1 MTWTT
6 IKKNSGTSR
15 IGSFAKNST
24 GELLTAVWLN
34 TPLGKQERK
43 EALMRIRIQVLIEL
57 DQESTVPPY
66 IEEVACFERGPLS
79 PETLGLR
86 LDEAKQMLAGVQ
98 QVMTE
103 NQVEEYVEQQ
113 RQCPHCQQPLVYKG
127 HHQIGVRTLFGKLAL
142 SSPRLYTCSCQP
154 NQKRSWSPVAAL
166 LSERSTPELLCQE
179 VRWASL
185 LSYGV
190 TMKLLGDLLPMEH
203 QLSTST
209 LSRHVHQVAERLE
222 SELGNEQPSFIE
234 GCPDQWY
241 KLPEPGAPLVVSLD
255 GGYVHARSKESR
267 KDGSFEVIV
276 GKSTTGEGATTRFG
290 LVSGYDPK
298 PRRRLFEVLQAQ
310 GLQMNQ
316 AVTFLTDGGDTVRD
330 LAEGHSPLASHI
342 LDWFH
347 ITMRLTVLF
356 QMAKGVSVEQKGEK
370 FEEELERVKW
380 FLWHSNVYKALQLL
394 EWLALDI
401 DDEASDE
408 ARKLARTL
416 HEFDHY
422 IRTNQSSLPNYGDRH
437 RNGEPISSSIAESS
451 VNQIISKRFV
461 KKQQMRWG
469 RRGAHLLLQIRTRVL
484 DDTLTATFQRWYP
497 SMKTSESQQKPA
509 SVAS

>member
-1 MTWTT
+1 
-6 IKKNSGTSR
+6 
-15 IGSFAKNST
+15 
-24 GELLTAVWLN
+24 
-34 TPLGKQERK
+34 
-43 EALMRIRIQVLIEL
+43 MRIRVQVLIES
-57 DQESTVPPY
+57 DQEAVPLHV
-66 IEEVACFERGPLS
+66 EEVACFERDQLS

-98 QVMTE
+98 QVMTAQ
-103 NQVEEYVEQQ
+103 QVEDYVEQQ
-113 RQCPHCQQPLVYKG
+113 RQCSHCQQPLAYKG
-127 HHQIGVRTLFGKLAL
+127 HHQVSMRTLFGKLTFF
-142 SSPRLYTCSCQP
+142 SPRLYTCSCQP
-154 NQKRSWSPVAAL
+154 HQKHSWSPVAAL
-166 LSERSTPELLCQE
+166 FSERSTPELLYQE

-190 TMKLLGDLLPMEH
+190 TVKLLDDLLPMEH

-209 LSRHVHQVAERLE
+209 ISRHVHQVAKRLE
-222 SELGNEQPSFIE
+222 GELGDERPSFIE

-241 KLPEPGAPLVVSLD
+241 KLPEPSAPLVVSLD

-276 GKSTTGEGATTRFG
+276 GKSTTGEGATARFG
-290 LVSGYDPK
+290 LVSGYDTK

-330 LAEGHSPLASHI
+330 LTEGHSPLASHI

-347 ITMRLTVLF
+347 IAMRLTVLN
-356 QMAKGVSVEQKGEK
+356 QMAKGVSVEHKGEQ
-370 FEEELERVKW
+370 FEKELERVKW

-394 EWLALDI
+394 EWLELDI
-401 DDEASDE
+401 DEEASPE

-422 IRTNQSSLPNYGDRH
+422 IRTNQSSLPNYGDRY
-437 RNGEPISSSIAESS
+437 RNGEAISSAVAESS
-451 VNQIISKRFV
+451 VNQII
-461 KKQQMRWG
+461 
-469 RRGAHLLLQIRTRVL
+469 
-484 DDTLTATFQRWYP
+484 
-497 SMKTSESQQKPA
+497 
-509 SVAS
+509 

>member
-1 MTWTT
+1 
-6 IKKNSGTSR
+6 
-15 IGSFAKNST
+15 
-24 GELLTAVWLN
+24 
-34 TPLGKQERK
+34 
-43 EALMRIRIQVLIEL
+43 MRIRIQVIIEA
-57 DQESTVPPY
+57 DQEVTPPH

-79 PETLGLR
+79 PETLGLQ
-86 LDEAKQMLAGVQ
+86 LSEAKQLLAGVQ

-103 NQVEEYVEQQ
+103 SQVEEYVEQQ
-113 RQCPHCQQPLVYKG
+113 RQCPHCQQPLTYKG
-127 HHQIGVRTLFGKLAL
+127 HHQIGVRTLFGKLTL

-154 NQKRSWSPVAAL
+154 HQKRSWSPVASL
-166 LSERSTPELLCQE
+166 FSERSTPELLCQE

-190 TMKLLGDLLPMEH
+190 TVKLLGDLLPMEH

-209 LSRHVHQVAERLE
+209 VSRHVHQVAERLE
-222 SELGNEQPSFIE
+222 GELGDEQPSFIE

-241 KLPEPGAPLVVSLD
+241 QLPEPAAPLVVSLD
-255 GGYVHARSKESR
+255 GGYVHARSQENR

-290 LVSGYDPK
+290 LVSGYDLK

-316 AVTFLTDGGDTVRD
+316 AITFLTDGGDTVRD
-330 LAEGHSPLASHI
+330 LTEGHSPQASHI

-347 ITMRLTVLF
+347 IAMRLTVLN
-356 QMAKGVSVEQKGEK
+356 QMGKGVLVEHKGEK
-370 FEEELERVKW
+370 FEAELERVKW

-394 EWLALDI
+394 EWLELDI
-401 DDEASDE
+401 DEEASPE

-416 HEFDHY
+416 HEFDQY
-422 IRTNQSSLPNYGDRH
+422 IRTNQSSIPNYGDRY
-437 RNGEPISSSIAESS
+437 RNGEAISSAVAESS
-451 VNQIISKRFV
+451 VNQMISKRFV
-461 KKQQMRWG
+461 KKQQMRWT
-469 RRGAHLLLQIRTRVL
+469 RRGAHLLLQVRTRVL

-497 SMKTSESQQKPA
+497 GMETSKFQQEPA
-509 SVAS
+509 LAAS